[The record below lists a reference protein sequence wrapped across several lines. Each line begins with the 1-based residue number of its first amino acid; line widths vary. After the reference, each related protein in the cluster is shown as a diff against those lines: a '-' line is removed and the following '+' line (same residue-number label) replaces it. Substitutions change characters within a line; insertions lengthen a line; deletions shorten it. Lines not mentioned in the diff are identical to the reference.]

1 MNILLINLE
10 LVHMNNLHHLSDKL
24 LMETYQKAIRLSLD
38 KDFITI
44 LEKEIKRRRLPN
56 NRSK

>member
-1 MNILLINLE
+1 
-10 LVHMNNLHHLSDKL
+10 MNNLHHLSDKL